1 MACFIT
7 AVFCQDM
14 CRHLITH
21 PHFVF
26 SALRLALFPAE
37 ASAMGFLDGALSGA
51 PSEWWDIPDKDSGKR
66 FPCRHLLDLVS
77 CWFVSESLLR
87 S

>member
-1 MACFIT
+1 MACFTT
-7 AVFCQDM
+7 AIICQDM
-14 CRHLITH
+14 CCHLITP

-26 SALRLALFPAE
+26 SALHLALFPAE
-37 ASAMGFLDGALSGA
+37 VSAVGFSDGALSGA
-51 PSEWWDIPDKDSGKR
+51 PSERWDIPDKDSGKR
-66 FPCRHLLDLVS
+66 FPCRDLLDLIS